1 MKSTVIT
8 LLVVNGLFFI
18 FITFVNIFDLGS
30 LKPILG
36 VSTTVAAVTIGLLI
50 NVLRSLNRQ

>member
-1 MKSTVIT
+1 MKTTVIT

-18 FITFVNIFDLGS
+18 YIISVNIFDLGS
-30 LKPILG
+30 SKPILG
-36 VSTTVAAVTIGLLI
+36 VSTIVAAVTIGLLI